1 MLGTYSSCKTVGL
14 TIEDLLIAFLCE
26 FLSSTRI
33 LVELEFVRQ
42 GFVALD
48 FAKLSSQVAA
58 THENL
63 HKIVLKIVLKMVL
76 KIVLLHLILQNFPA
90 RFLQHM
96 RIYTKLF

>member
-26 FLSSTRI
+26 FLSSARI

-63 HKIVLKIVLKMVL
+63 HKIVLIG
-76 KIVLLHLILQNFPA
+76 F
-90 RFLQHM
+90 
-96 RIYTKLF
+96 